1 MIEITVKTNKNL
13 QVKKI
18 SWENSSKLLQQYS
31 TIKAAYDQITRALR
45 YYIQNL
51 KVPGSNPTMC
61 SAGL

>member
-18 SWENSSKLLQQYS
+18 SWENSSKLLQDYS
-31 TIKAAYDQITRALR
+31 TIKTAYDQITRALR
-45 YYIQNL
+45 YYIQNR